1 MKKNPRILLVDD
13 DPDDLSL
20 LEMVLRQMSPD
31 VLTVTVTDI
40 SGFTDCLLDEIALD
54 AVVADPELEWADGL
68 QVLEAIRRQHP
79 HTPMFLLNGQLPA
92 GSASRLAGLGHMGL
106 LGKDSSG
113 LLELSRL
120 LKQCLSTPTPVEGG
134 HDFAELVRLQEQLE
148 QLTGAVSHDLRD
160 PLQLITQHG
169 LLLQRRYGEQL
180 DDDARRFL
188 QHIIGSTERMQAM
201 IDGLLEYFRLGKTE
215 PHYRQVDL
223 NRVVKRA
230 LENLRGRIEESH
242 ARIEAPTLP
251 VVVAD
256 ERMMVHLFQNLLGN
270 AIKFRGKADPIIQ
283 IGAEDRPEHWL
294 ISVTDNG
301 IGIRPGDSER
311 IFGMFQRLH
320 TSDEYPGSG
329 VGLAMCQ
336 RIAEQHGG
344 DISVSSR
351 PGEGTRFEVLLSK
364 RLRAIGNSPDDARNP
379 GRGVAA

>member
-1 MKKNPRILLVDD
+1 
-13 DPDDLSL
+13 
-20 LEMVLRQMSPD
+20 
-31 VLTVTVTDI
+31 
-40 SGFTDCLLDEIALD
+40 
-54 AVVADPELEWADGL
+54 VVADPELAWADGL
-68 QVLEAIRRQHP
+68 QVLEAIRRQNP
-79 HTPMFLLNGQLPA
+79 GTLMFLLSNTPMTGTAAQM
-92 GSASRLAGLGHMGL
+92 AGLAHMGL
-106 LGKDSSG
+106 LHKDSSG

-120 LKQCLSTPTPVEGG
+120 LQQGLSAPAVAAGG

-188 QHIIGSTERMQAM
+188 KHIIGSTERMQAM

-223 NRVVKRA
+223 NRVLQRA
-230 LENLRGRIEESH
+230 LENLQGRIEESH
-242 ARIEAPTLP
+242 AQIEAPSLP

-256 ERMMVHLFQNLLGN
+256 ERLMVHLFQNLIGN
-270 AIKFRGKADPIIQ
+270 AIKFRGKAEPVIEITANDL
-283 IGAEDRPEHWL
+283 PEHWL
-294 ISVTDNG
+294 IAVSDNG

-311 IFGMFQRLH
+311 IFSMFQRLH

-344 DISVSSR
+344 DIHVISR
-351 PGEGTRFEVLLSK
+351 PGEGTRFEVSISK
-364 RLRAIGNSPDDARNP
+364 RLRAMGNSPDGARNP
-379 GRGVAA
+379 GRGVPV